1 MCSEQDGFQSKRM
14 RQGTGIF
21 YKLHYNYIESS
32 VLVDVKLWTNK
43 IVGQLSSC
51 IRLDD
56 LDEKIA
62 HKSERVYFYS
72 ISNTVGFR

>member
-1 MCSEQDGFQSKRM
+1 MCSEQDGFQSKSM

-21 YKLHYNYIESS
+21 YKLYYKDIESS

-51 IRLDD
+51 IHLDD

-62 HKSERVYFYS
+62 HKSERVYFYANS
-72 ISNTVGFR
+72 IIVGFR